1 MFLIVADENKTTS
14 CSSYW
19 SIPFRMFE
27 ILLSIDCCVI
37 REWTDDGESQ
47 SALTNEKRVWLTIGQ
62 LEKRIWQV
70 PHLSWSHCTRCSASE
85 PVQTQNLHYDQ
96 TTVLFFLF
104 FAELQTPDGQ
114 TTWKAGGI
122 FGNEKVYRKA
132 CSVNCQEDLNQ
143 DILHQQA
150 TLCPVQGQGDE
161 AYFSFHYFFFS

>member
-1 MFLIVADENKTTS
+1 
-14 CSSYW
+14 
-19 SIPFRMFE
+19 MFE

-37 REWTDDGESQ
+37 REWTDDGESL

-143 DILHQQA
+143 CLNEYLFWTESNIEYYSRFQNWPNRITNIIRA
-150 TLCPVQGQGDE
+150 VKYIRIIFE
-161 AYFSFHYFFFS
+161 